1 MKQRVYNILMLL
13 LIGGLYGLYY
23 IDHQEEHK
31 EPEKVDVLRLE
42 QPEFLLS
49 EAPDDYL
56 MEALEYY
63 NVKHKNIVYAQAIL
77 ETGHFRSKVCKEYNN
92 LFGLYNSYKGDYYKF
107 VHWSQSVKAYKDLI
121 QYRYYM
127 RETWKDIAGYEGL
140 YQVSSEGRVAS
151 LPKEGSGGHKDI
163 IYLKPN
169 KDKDGYLLVDLY
181 KNSKRTKYKIHR
193 LVANAFIPNP
203 NGLLQVNH
211 IDEDKTNNN
220 LYNLEWCN
228 ASYNSNYGNG
238 KINRV
243 LNKQKAI
250 YQLNQNREFIKEWSS
265 AKEIEDTLGYNH
277 SNITNCCRSKLKSA
291 YGFKWVYKEPPD
303 DYYQFLIKIG
313 YAEDPQYVEKL
324 KNIVKRYG

>member
-1 MKQRVYNILMLL
+1 MKPEMYLVKYIPSLKGETYVGKIVIKIKKLLCTEIWSFLSSYSMKQKVINILMLL

-23 IDHQEEHK
+23 MDYQEEHK

-63 NVKHKNIVYAQAIL
+63 NVEHKNIVYAQAIL

-107 VHWSQSVKAYKDLI
+107 DHWSESVVAYLNYI
-121 QYRYYM
+121 QYRY
-127 RETWKDIAGYEGL
+127 K
-140 YQVSSEGRVAS
+140 
-151 LPKEGSGGHKDI
+151 
-163 IYLKPN
+163 
-169 KDKDGYLLVDLY
+169 
-181 KNSKRTKYKIHR
+181 
-193 LVANAFIPNP
+193 
-203 NGLLQVNH
+203 
-211 IDEDKTNNN
+211 
-220 LYNLEWCN
+220 
-228 ASYNSNYGNG
+228 
-238 KINRV
+238 
-243 LNKQKAI
+243 
-250 YQLNQNREFIKEWSS
+250 
-265 AKEIEDTLGYNH
+265 
-277 SNITNCCRSKLKSA
+277 
-291 YGFKWVYKEPPD
+291 PPD